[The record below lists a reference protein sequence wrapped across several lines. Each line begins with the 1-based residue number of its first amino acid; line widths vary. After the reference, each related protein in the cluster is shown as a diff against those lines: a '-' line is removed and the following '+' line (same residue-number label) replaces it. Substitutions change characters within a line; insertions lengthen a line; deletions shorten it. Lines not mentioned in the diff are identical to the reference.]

1 MDDDAISSRDGD
13 DWMIVQ
19 RLLPVGWQDKAR
31 ETGALRRCREF
42 PDAAMLL
49 RVLLIHLAEGCSLRE
64 TAVRAAE
71 GQLVEVS
78 DVALLKR
85 LRLSGEW
92 FRWMGEQLIGR
103 FMTPRLVQPL
113 LRAELRVRLVDGSTV
128 SEPGATGST
137 WRLHYSTHL
146 PSLACD
152 EMHVTDTSVG
162 ESLCRFRV
170 AAGDVLVADRG
181 FANRNGVQHVHR
193 HGGWVIVRL
202 NLTNLPLLD
211 GEERP
216 LALLPRLRRL
226 HATQLGDWPA
236 VVPAARHDDTPAIT
250 GRVCAIK
257 KSKAAAQRARDKLAR
272 EARRQKRQVRPE
284 TLEAAGYIFVF
295 TTLDADVPAPA
306 ILELYRGRWQVELA
320 FKRLKSLLAL
330 GHLKKVD
337 PQGARAWLQGKLL
350 VAILIESLIALAE
363 RFSPWGYP
371 IPADATALPLAG
383 DLPDAASA

>member
-1 MDDDAISSRDGD
+1 MGD
-13 DWMIVQ
+13 DISARDAEDWEIVL
-19 RLLPVGWQDKAR
+19 RLLPAGWQEKAR
-31 ETGALRRCREF
+31 ELGALRRCREF
-42 PDAAMLL
+42 RDAATLL

-71 GQLVEVS
+71 GGLVRVS

-92 FRWMGEQLIGR
+92 FRWLGEGVMRRWLAPRSVEPLFDAGR
-103 FMTPRLVQPL
+103 
-113 LRAELRVRLVDGSTV
+113 RVRLVDGSTV

-137 WRLHYSTHL
+137 WRVHYALGL

-152 EMHVTDTSVG
+152 EVHVTPTAAG

-170 AAGDVLVADRG
+170 ATGDLLVADRG
-181 FANRNGVQHVHR
+181 FASRRGVRHVVE
-193 HGGWVIVRL
+193 HGGAVIVRV
-202 NLTNLPLLD
+202 NLTNLPLADAD
-211 GEERP
+211 GRP
-216 LALLPRLRRL
+216 FAVLR
-226 HATQLGDWPA
+226 QLRTLGAARVGDWPA
-236 VVPAARHDDTPAIT
+236 WMAEEETGLGAIA
-250 GRVCAIK
+250 GRLCAIRT
-257 KSKAAAQRARDKLAR
+257 SKAASRRAAVKAAR
-272 EARRQKRQVRPE
+272 ESRRQGHQVQPE

-295 TTLDADVPAPA
+295 TTLGAQVPARA

-371 IPADATALPLAG
+371 IEPEPSALPLAG
-383 DLPDAASA
+383 DVADPAPA

>member
-1 MDDDAISSRDGD
+1 MADTVSSSDAD
-13 DWMIVQ
+13 DWEVVL
-19 RLLPVGWQDKAR
+19 RVLPAGWREKAR
-31 ETGALRRCREF
+31 ELGALRRCRAF

-71 GQLVEVS
+71 GQLAEVS

-85 LRLSGEW
+85 LKLSGEW
-92 FRWMGEQLIGR
+92 FRWMGEQLMGR
-103 FMTPRLVQPL
+103 WMTARLVRPL
-113 LRAELRVRLVDGSTV
+113 LRDDFRVRLVDGSTV

-137 WRLHYSTHL
+137 WRLHYSVHL

-152 EMHVTDTSVG
+152 QVHVTDISVG

-170 AAGDVLVADRG
+170 AAGDVLIADRG
-181 FANRNGVQHVHR
+181 FANRNGIRHAHR
-193 HGGWVIVRL
+193 YGATVIVRL
-202 NLTNLPLLD
+202 NLTNLPLTD
-211 GEERP
+211 AKKRP
-216 LALLPRLRRL
+216 FALLRRLRRL
-226 HATQLGDWPA
+226 PAGQLGDWPA
-236 VVPAARHDDTPAIT
+236 WIAAGDHDNTPAIA

-257 KSKAAAQRARDKLAR
+257 KSRAAARRAREKAAR
-272 EARRQKRQVRPE
+272 EARKQNRQIQPA
-284 TLEAAGYIFVF
+284 TIEAAGYIFVF
-295 TTLDADVPAPA
+295 TTLDQQTPTHT

-337 PQGARAWLQGKLL
+337 PQGAQAWLQGKLL

-371 IPADATALPLAG
+371 IDADSTALPLAG
-383 DLPDAASA
+383 DFSHAASA